1 MATRELRTVLRVAA
15 MAAIVMAG
23 VASSGGPARADA
35 LLDEIVGFT
44 GQVFII
50 DTKVPA
56 VVIARCA
63 TERRR

>member
-1 MATRELRTVLRVAA
+1 MAMRVLRTLLRVVAI
-15 MAAIVMAG
+15 AAIVTAG
-23 VASSGGPARADA
+23 VASSAGPARADA